1 MKELTLRAVFVG
13 LLLAVVMGA
22 ANVYLGLKAGMTVS
36 ASIPAA
42 VMAML
47 ILRGVFRN
55 GTILEANQVQTA
67 ASAGESLAAGIIFT
81 MPALLLIGAWQHFD
95 LLMTTLIAFTG
106 GLLGVLFMIPMRRVF
121 VVDPNSELKFPEALA
136 CASVLKAG
144 DSAGSEARGVLLGA
158 MLGGVFKALVSFFGI
173 LKGTLEQ
180 AVQGLGDRIFY
191 FGGDISPALLAV
203 GFIVRLNVAVLIFI
217 GGTIAWLLGI
227 PLLGP
232 QASASSP
239 LDSAWTLWST
249 QIRYAGVGAM
259 VVGGVASIVK
269 VRFGLLQAVREI
281 SRLGTATRDNGD
293 SAVSDRDISPKSI
306 LVLSTMTVFLIGVVY
321 YLLTGNALISFVT
334 TGIMIVMAFFF
345 TAVASYIVGLVGN
358 SNSPVSGMTITA
370 VLFTGGL
377 LLLFGFSGM
386 EGMVAT
392 LGVAAIVCCAACTSG
407 DVCND
412 LKTGAL
418 VGASPFRQ
426 QIMQVLGVA
435 AASLVMAPVLQLL
448 HNNTPGGIGGREL
461 SAPQAT
467 LFKSLVEGLFGQG
480 DLPWNMVGIGVA
492 VGCVILVID
501 KVLEGRQASFRMHV
515 MPIAVGMYL
524 PFGLVTPILIGGLL
538 AHFLRGG
545 AEGAAADQRLHR
557 GILFASGMI
566 AGESL
571 MGVGIALLVS
581 LGFSRLTLG
590 LDNTL
595 TTALTVFAAAAV
607 LTSFYLFSR
616 STRSDPS

>member
-1 MKELTLRAVFVG
+1 
-13 LLLAVVMGA
+13 A

-47 ILRGVFRN
+47 ILRGVFRG

-158 MLGGVFKALVSFFGI
+158 ILGGVFKALVSFFGI
-173 LKGTLEQ
+173 LKGILEQ

-281 SRLGTATRDNGD
+281 SRLGTSTRDTGD

-306 LVLSTMTVFLIGVVY
+306 LVLSTITVLLIGIVY
-321 YLLTGNALISFVT
+321 YLLTGDALISFAT

-524 PFGLVTPILIGGLL
+524 PFGLVTPILIGGLF
-538 AHFLRGG
+538 AHIIRGG
-545 AEGAAADQRLHR
+545 EQGAAADQRLHR

-581 LGFSRLTLG
+581 LGYARLTLG
-590 LDNTL
+590 LDETL

-616 STRSDPS
+616 SRAR

>member
-1 MKELTLRAVFVG
+1 MKELTLRAALVG
-13 LLLAVVMGA
+13 LVLAVVMGA

-47 ILRGVFRN
+47 ILRGLFRS

-95 LLMTTLIAFTG
+95 LLLTTLIAFTG

-158 MLGGVFKALVSFFGI
+158 ILGGVFKALVSFFGI
-173 LKGTLEQ
+173 LKGILEQ

-239 LDSAWTLWST
+239 LESAWTLWST
-249 QIRYAGVGAM
+249 QIRYVGVGAM

-281 SRLGTATRDNGD
+281 SRLGTATRDTGD

-321 YLLTGNALISFVT
+321 YLLTGNALISFAT

-467 LFKSLVEGLFGQG
+467 LFKSLVEGFSGRAICPG
-480 DLPWNMVGIGVA
+480 TWWVSVWPWA
-492 VGCVILVID
+492 V
-501 KVLEGRQASFRMHV
+501 
-515 MPIAVGMYL
+515 
-524 PFGLVTPILIGGLL
+524 
-538 AHFLRGG
+538 
-545 AEGAAADQRLHR
+545 
-557 GILFASGMI
+557 
-566 AGESL
+566 
-571 MGVGIALLVS
+571 
-581 LGFSRLTLG
+581 
-590 LDNTL
+590 
-595 TTALTVFAAAAV
+595 
-607 LTSFYLFSR
+607 
-616 STRSDPS
+616 